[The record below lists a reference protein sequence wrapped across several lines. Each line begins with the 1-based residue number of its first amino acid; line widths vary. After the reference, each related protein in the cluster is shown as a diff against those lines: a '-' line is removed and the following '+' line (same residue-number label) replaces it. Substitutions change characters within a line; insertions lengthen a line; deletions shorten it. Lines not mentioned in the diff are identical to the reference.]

1 MQCPSI
7 LGNGATTQRLYCDV
21 LGGTDPAA
29 GLRVTLPPHA
39 GPLTLSFTLHNRQT
53 YSESEVK
60 AGRAFARYTAT
71 LRVAS
76 GTGDVIGQA
85 VVRSEFRTEKDLVE
99 RIAGGAGPG
108 GVKAVAPTGAEPVV
122 LTVAEGVDEV
132 ILTGERLSIERVGG
146 TEVVTAPGRP
156 YAVVSG
162 VEIEYR
168 PAPPA
173 PPKRNA
179 NAADPRASI
188 LVHILA
194 ADDDAV
200 SRTLLARTLEHWG
213 HEVEVVDEGLAAR
226 RRLVEPGAP
235 TLAILDWGMPG
246 LEGPEICRQVRAA
259 ALRMQPY
266 LVMLTARRAPEDLAV
281 ALEAGADDFLSKPF
295 NRVELMARLHAGMRI
310 LNLHR
315 ALTDRI
321 QELEESRQ
329 REHHL
334 RTLTPICWYCKR
346 IRGDKDDWEP
356 IDRTSP
362 STATA
367 SPTRSARR
375 AWTRSAKLPP
385 MPRE

>member
-21 LGGTDPAA
+21 LGGTDATA

-39 GPLTLSFTLHNRQT
+39 GPLTLYLTLHNRHT

-122 LTVAEGVDEV
+122 LTIPEGVDEV
-132 ILTGERLSIERVGG
+132 ILSGERLTIERVGG
-146 TEVVTAPGRP
+146 VEVITAPGRP

-173 PPKRNA
+173 PPK
-179 NAADPRASI
+179 
-188 LVHILA
+188 
-194 ADDDAV
+194 
-200 SRTLLARTLEHWG
+200 
-213 HEVEVVDEGLAAR
+213 
-226 RRLVEPGAP
+226 
-235 TLAILDWGMPG
+235 
-246 LEGPEICRQVRAA
+246 
-259 ALRMQPY
+259 
-266 LVMLTARRAPEDLAV
+266 
-281 ALEAGADDFLSKPF
+281 
-295 NRVELMARLHAGMRI
+295 
-310 LNLHR
+310 
-315 ALTDRI
+315 
-321 QELEESRQ
+321 
-329 REHHL
+329 
-334 RTLTPICWYCKR
+334 
-346 IRGDKDDWEP
+346 
-356 IDRTSP
+356 
-362 STATA
+362 
-367 SPTRSARR
+367 PTRKRR
-375 AWTRSAKLPP
+375 
-385 MPRE
+385 